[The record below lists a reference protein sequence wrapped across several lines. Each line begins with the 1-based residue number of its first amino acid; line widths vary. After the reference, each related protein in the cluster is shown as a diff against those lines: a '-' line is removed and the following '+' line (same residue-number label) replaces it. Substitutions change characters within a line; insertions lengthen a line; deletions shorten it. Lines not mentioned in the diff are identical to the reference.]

1 MASKAYMQGR
11 YRFLKGGTRPQAML
25 WSNNP
30 GTLDNGFYVPNG
42 NEGEDFIIV
51 SDHNRSE
58 ININPQRIE
67 TRERMING
75 NMRSYWIA
83 DKLSISCS
91 WNRLPSRAFNE
102 DISFNAQGQITTTPY
117 LSHTVDSAAGGVDML
132 NWYESHSGPFYLF
145 LAYDKFRID
154 GIEQYNSLYT
164 YRQILKV
171 YFASFEYSIEKRSGI
186 ANNNG
191 FDFWNVSTSMEEV

>member
-58 ININPQRIE
+58 INISPQRIE